1 MILNESMR
9 AILVDLQWL
18 GFEGYYEREERE
30 KGQIRACTGEQAQ
43 RREMR
48 DCVISSGIQVPVVL
62 L

>member
-18 GFEGYYEREERE
+18 GFEGYYERE
-30 KGQIRACTGEQAQ
+30 KGRIRACTGEQAQ
-43 RREMR
+43 RRETR